1 MNKLD
6 WRNLSADELESNFNP
21 RIAVPD
27 FASYLEE
34 AQKKASEAR
43 KYIPGKID
51 ISYGS
56 HPIQKLDAFY
66 KDKLNNAP
74 IHIFF
79 HGGYWR
85 ALDKSDH
92 SHLAIPFVE
101 NDCLYFCVNYALC
114 PSVTLS
120 EIYSQVY
127 SSIEWIYKN
136 CSKYGGDP
144 EQITVSGH
152 SAGAHLCALLINE
165 NWTKNNLPQNII
177 KSAFLISGIFEPEV
191 VLKLSLNKEIQLN
204 KQEAINNTPQPK
216 SNIQSN
222 IFISAGDKEPPAWID
237 QSKKYANKSIEK
249 NNSVS
254 FELLKNHNHFSMLN
268 LLSDPD
274 SLYTK
279 KMVTFTKNA

>member
-6 WRNLSADELESNFNP
+6 WRNLSSDELESNFNP

-101 NDCLYFCVNYALC
+101 NDCLYFCGNYALC

-127 SSIEWIYKN
+127 
-136 CSKYGGDP
+136 
-144 EQITVSGH
+144 
-152 SAGAHLCALLINE
+152 
-165 NWTKNNLPQNII
+165 
-177 KSAFLISGIFEPEV
+177 
-191 VLKLSLNKEIQLN
+191 
-204 KQEAINNTPQPK
+204 
-216 SNIQSN
+216 
-222 IFISAGDKEPPAWID
+222 
-237 QSKKYANKSIEK
+237 
-249 NNSVS
+249 
-254 FELLKNHNHFSMLN
+254 
-268 LLSDPD
+268 
-274 SLYTK
+274 
-279 KMVTFTKNA
+279 